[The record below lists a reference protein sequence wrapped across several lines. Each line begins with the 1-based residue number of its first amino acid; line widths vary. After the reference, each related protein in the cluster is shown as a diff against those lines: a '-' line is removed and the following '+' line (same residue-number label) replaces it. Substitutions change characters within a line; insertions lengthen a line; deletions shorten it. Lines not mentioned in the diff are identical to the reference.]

1 MLDLNIENS
10 DRETVHARLLAQVRH
25 LGLVNLK
32 LSKAPPVYQATAGHN
47 DLTTNTLT
55 SRKRGKLG
63 VRDANCDP
71 R

>member
-1 MLDLNIENS
+1 MNATLGKLGES
-10 DRETVHARLLAQVRH
+10 

-32 LSKAPPVYQATAGHN
+32 LSKALPVYQATAGHN

-55 SRKRGKLG
+55 LRKLGKLG

-71 R
+71 RKKRRYS